1 MLSKC
6 ANYIPMLILILM
18 ATLALAQS
26 DPEKFAEGRVALDT
40 HKDCPAA
47 YRALSGVSENGR
59 KDAMWIY
66 YMGKTTECLK
76 KYEDALSYYRAYS
89 KLIPP
94 NAELLNKIGEL
105 QYEAHKEAEEQKNAD
120 DLAAQKSEAQA
131 LAAKQVADER
141 EATAKQI
148 EESADQK
155 KAARG
160 RLPQTLSRLLV
171 LLNSDSVRYSKSDG
185 WSTPNNECT
194 IVIDLRNEV
203 RNMIPLDHIR
213 AGLLPP
219 AAGFG
224 IYVVYTDNR
233 RRIEMTTSRDKPKY
247 GNPSYRNSY
256 DTLLDSQKTQDA
268 NEIIALFADA
278 SLACSTY

>member
-94 NAELLNKIGEL
+94 NAELLKQNRGNSAVRSA
-105 QYEAHKEAEEQKNAD
+105 QGSRGTEE
-120 DLAAQKSEAQA
+120 
-131 LAAKQVADER
+131 
-141 EATAKQI
+141 
-148 EESADQK
+148 
-155 KAARG
+155 
-160 RLPQTLSRLLV
+160 
-171 LLNSDSVRYSKSDG
+171 
-185 WSTPNNECT
+185 
-194 IVIDLRNEV
+194 
-203 RNMIPLDHIR
+203 
-213 AGLLPP
+213 
-219 AAGFG
+219 
-224 IYVVYTDNR
+224 R
-233 RRIEMTTSRDKPKY
+233 RRFSRTEIRSS
-247 GNPSYRNSY
+247 GAR
-256 DTLLDSQKTQDA
+256 SQTGR
-268 NEIIALFADA
+268 
-278 SLACSTY
+278 